1 MQTNLNMIPCRLTY
15 GTFMNIVKSTNRD
28 YSQALTK
35 ASDNIHLYISYRIYV
50 VSGMYLDLVK
60 IQLSSRAF

>member
-1 MQTNLNMIPCRLTY
+1 
-15 GTFMNIVKSTNRD
+15 MNIVKSTNSY

-35 ASDNIHLYISYRIYV
+35 ASDNTHLYISYRIYV